1 MHVQKRLLLL
11 FVFAA
16 AAATSARA
24 QNPDLSFSNE
34 PEARG
39 TSYFV
44 FAEPGAPT
52 FQVLFIG
59 AGVRNGIYKFQEGT
73 SLLDALALAG
83 GTARSDSVGYRVT
96 TSVVRLVRNVGG
108 AQQTIYEAEP
118 EQVVADRLR
127 LPALQD
133 GDVIETEVTTELLPE
148 PRKKFSFLDGLNLVA
163 RLASVASVIL
173 LLTRR
178 INGN

>member
-1 MHVQKRLLLL
+1 MLASKRLLMLL
-11 FVFAA
+11 VVAA
-16 AAATSARA
+16 AAAVPARA
-24 QNPDLSFSNE
+24 QNPDLSFSSE

-52 FQVLFIG
+52 FQVYFLG
-59 AGVRNGIYKFQEGT
+59 AGVRNGVYKFQEGT
-73 SLLDALALAG
+73 SFLEALALAG
-83 GTARSDSVGYRVT
+83 GTARSDSVGLRVT
-96 TSVVRLVRNVGG
+96 TSVVRLVRLVGG
-108 AQQTIYEAEP
+108 TPQTIYEAQP
-118 EQVVADRLR
+118 EDVVTDRPR

-133 GDVIETEVTTELLPE
+133 GDVIETEVTTEILE
-148 PRKKFSFLDGLNLVA
+148 ERKRVTFLDVLGVVS